1 MIIVSNNTTERGISM
16 NDALE
21 DTAREYL
28 GIKRAIDDLTE
39 TLKSLDK
46 SIKQMMVDQ
55 DLKKLSID
63 GKSISLVQ
71 YPQRSFKVDELRKLI
86 SSATFNLVTE
96 PKVSTEMFDSAVK
109 VGKISEEVADQV
121 TVKTP
126 VAQLRVK

>member
-1 MIIVSNNTTERGISM
+1 MIIVSNTTERDTNM
-16 NDALE
+16 NDSLE

-28 GIKRAIDDLTE
+28 GVKRAIDDLTE
-39 TLKSLDK
+39 RLKGLDK

-63 GKSISLVQ
+63 GKSINLVQ
-71 YPQRSFKVDELRKLI
+71 YPQRSFKIDELRKLI
-86 SSATFNLVTE
+86 SAATFNLVTE
-96 PKVSTEMFDSAVK
+96 PKVSTEMFDSAVN
-109 VGKISEEVADQV
+109 VGKISQEVADKV

>member
-1 MIIVSNNTTERGISM
+1 M

-28 GIKRAIDDLTE
+28 GIKRAMDDLAE
-39 TLKSLDK
+39 RLKGLDK
-46 SIKQMMVDQ
+46 SIKEMMVDQ

-86 SSATFNLVTE
+86 SAATFNLVTE
-96 PKVSTEMFDSAVK
+96 PKVSTEMFDSAVNL
-109 VGKISEEVADQV
+109 GKISSEVVDQV

-126 VAQLRVK
+126 VSQLRVR

>member
-1 MIIVSNNTTERGISM
+1 M
-16 NDALE
+16 NDSLE

-28 GIKRAIDDLTE
+28 GVKRAIDDLTE
-39 TLKSLDK
+39 RLKGLDK

-63 GKSISLVQ
+63 GKSINLVQ
-71 YPQRSFKVDELRKLI
+71 YPQRSFKIDELRKLI
-86 SSATFNLVTE
+86 SAATFNLVTE
-96 PKVSTEMFDSAVK
+96 PKVSTEMFDSAVN
-109 VGKISEEVADQV
+109 VGKISQEVADKV